1 MLRRA
6 TLSYTELHE
15 ATKLKCYAVLRYASL
30 CYAVLRSAALSYAV
44 LLRRTTFRYAIK
56 GLWLATPDPRSK
68 TCASRAIAARRS
80 AIKGVCLATP
90 DPLSKTCA
98 SRAIA
103 ARRFAI
109 KGVCLATP
117 DPRSKTDGLAAS
129 L

>member
-15 ATKLKCYAVLRYASL
+15 ATKCYAVLRYASL

-56 GLWLATPDPRSK
+56 GVW
-68 TCASRAIAARRS
+68 
-80 AIKGVCLATP
+80 
-90 DPLSKTCA
+90 
-98 SRAIA
+98 
-103 ARRFAI
+103 
-109 KGVCLATP
+109 LATP

-129 L
+129 LKFAFLVMCDHDARFPLLF